1 MAIRVLIADDH
12 SVVRQGLRM
21 FLELE
26 GDIELVGEAANGHEV
41 VGLARRFKPDVVLMD
56 LLMPE
61 MDGIAATE
69 IIRGELPD
77 TQVVALTSVLEDR
90 AIFDAVRVGAISY
103 LLKDTE
109 SDKLCDAIRAAAAG
123 EVRLSPEVAARL
135 MREVGSPASP
145 ETLTDRETEVLRVL
159 ARGLSNSE
167 IAGELFISE
176 ATVKTHVSS
185 ILAKLELPSRTRAAL
200 YALKIGLITLD
211 DVDMGA
217 QGDANLP

>member
-1 MAIRVLIADDH
+1 MIIRVLIADDH

-21 FLELE
+21 FLDLE
-26 GDIELVGEAANGHEV
+26 EDIELVGEASNGREA

-69 IIRGELPD
+69 VIRRELPD
-77 TQVVALTSVLEDR
+77 TQIVALTSVLEDQ

-109 SDKLCDAIRAAAAG
+109 SEKLCDAIRAAAAG

-135 MREVGSPASP
+135 MREVSAPESP

-167 IAGELFISE
+167 IAEALFITE

-185 ILAKLELPSRTRAAL
+185 ILAKLGLPSRTRAAL
-200 YALKIGLITLD
+200 YALKIGLITLND
-211 DVDMGA
+211 IDVGA
-217 QGDANLP
+217 EG

>member
-26 GDIELVGEAANGHEV
+26 ADIELVGEASNGREAV
-41 VGLARRFKPDVVLMD
+41 DLACRFKPDVVLMD

-69 IIRGELPD
+69 AIREALPD
-77 TQVVALTSVLEDR
+77 TQVIALTSVLEDQ

-109 SDKLCDAIRAAAAG
+109 SDKLCEAIRAAAAG

-135 MREVGSPASP
+135 MREVGAPESP

-159 ARGLSNSE
+159 ARGLSNTE
-167 IAGELFISE
+167 IAEALFITE
-176 ATVKTHVSS
+176 GTVKTHVSS
-185 ILAKLELPSRTRAAL
+185 ILAKLDLPSRTRAAL
-200 YALKIGLITLD
+200 YALKIGLISLND
-211 DVDMGA
+211 IDV
-217 QGDANLP
+217 GDA

>member
-1 MAIRVLIADDH
+1 MTIQVLIADDH

-26 GDIELVGEAANGHEV
+26 ADIELIGEASNGLEAV
-41 VGLARRFKPDVVLMD
+41 DLARRFKPDVVLMD

-69 IIRGELPD
+69 TIREALPD
-77 TQVVALTSVLEDR
+77 TQVIALTSVLEDQ

-109 SDKLCDAIRAAAAG
+109 ADKLCEAIRAAAAG

-135 MREVGSPASP
+135 MREIGAPESP

-159 ARGLSNSE
+159 ARGLSNTE
-167 IAGELFISE
+167 IAEALFITE
-176 ATVKTHVSS
+176 GTVKTHVSS
-185 ILAKLELPSRTRAAL
+185 ILAKLDLPSRTRAAL
-200 YALKIGLITLD
+200 YALKIGLISLD
-211 DVDMGA
+211 DIDV
-217 QGDANLP
+217 GDAS

>member
-1 MAIRVLIADDH
+1 MTIRVLIADDH

-26 GDIELVGEAANGHEV
+26 PDIELVGEASNGLEAV
-41 VGLARRFKPDVVLMD
+41 DMARQFNPDVVLMD

-69 IIRGELPD
+69 TIRRELPD
-77 TQVVALTSVLEDR
+77 TQVVALTSVLEDQ

-109 SDKLCDAIRAAAAG
+109 SDKLCEAVRAAAAG

-135 MREVGSPASP
+135 MREVGAPDSP

-159 ARGLSNSE
+159 ARGLSNTE
-167 IAGELFISE
+167 IAEALFITE
-176 ATVKTHVSS
+176 GTVKTHVSS
-185 ILAKLELPSRTRAAL
+185 ILAKLGLPSRTRAAL
-200 YALKIGLITLD
+200 YALKIGLISLD
-211 DVDMGA
+211 DIDVED
-217 QGDANLP
+217 DL

>member
-1 MAIRVLIADDH
+1 MTIRVLIADDH

-26 GDIELVGEAANGHEV
+26 PDMDLVGEASNGHEAV
-41 VGLARRFKPDVVLMD
+41 VMARQFNPDVVLMD

-69 IIRGELPD
+69 AIRQELPD
-77 TQVVALTSVLEDR
+77 TQVVALTSVLEDQ
-90 AIFDAVRVGAISY
+90 AIFDAIRVGAISY

-109 SDKLCDAIRAAAAG
+109 SDKLCEAVRAAAAG

-135 MREVGSPASP
+135 MREIGAPDSP

-159 ARGLSNSE
+159 ARGLSNTE
-167 IAGELFISE
+167 IADALFITE
-176 ATVKTHVSS
+176 GTVKTHVSS
-185 ILAKLELPSRTRAAL
+185 ILAKLGLPSRTRAAL
-200 YALKIGLITLD
+200 YALKIGLISLD
-211 DVDMGA
+211 DIEM
-217 QGDANLP
+217 GDAR

>member
-1 MAIRVLIADDH
+1 
-12 SVVRQGLRM
+12 
-21 FLELE
+21 
-26 GDIELVGEAANGHEV
+26 
-41 VGLARRFKPDVVLMD
+41 
-56 LLMPE
+56 
-61 MDGIAATE
+61 
-69 IIRGELPD
+69 LPD

>member
-1 MAIRVLIADDH
+1 MTIQVLIADDH

-26 GDIELVGEAANGHEV
+26 EDIELIGEASNGLEAV
-41 VGLARRFKPDVVLMD
+41 DLARRFKPDVVLMD

-69 IIRGELPD
+69 AIREELPD
-77 TQVVALTSVLEDR
+77 TQVVALTSVLEDQ

-109 SDKLCDAIRAAAAG
+109 SDKLCEAIRAAAAG

-135 MREVGSPASP
+135 MREIGAPESP

-159 ARGLSNSE
+159 ARGLSNTE
-167 IAGELFISE
+167 IAEALFITE
-176 ATVKTHVSS
+176 GTVKTHVSS
-185 ILAKLELPSRTRAAL
+185 ILAKLDLPSRTRAAL
-200 YALKIGLITLD
+200 YALKIGLISLD
-211 DVDMGA
+211 EIDV
-217 QGDANLP
+217 GDAP

>member
-1 MAIRVLIADDH
+1 MTIRVLIADDH

-26 GDIELVGEAANGHEV
+26 GDIQLVGEASNGHEV
-41 VGLARRFKPDVVLMD
+41 VGLARQFKPDVVLMD

-69 IIRGELPD
+69 AIRRELPD
-77 TQVVALTSVLEDR
+77 TQVVALTSVLEDQ

-103 LLKDTE
+103 LLQDTE
-109 SDKLCDAIRAAAAG
+109 SEKLCDAIRAAAAG

-135 MREVGSPASP
+135 MREVSAPESP

-167 IAGELFISE
+167 IAEELFVTE

-185 ILAKLELPSRTRAAL
+185 ILAKLDLPSRTRAAL

-211 DVDMGA
+211 DIDVGA
-217 QGDANLP
+217 AG